1 MKKIYKSLKEH
12 AIKIMNFIKKKMN
25 PFTKEQ
31 KKSLEKTKTYSICK
45 KHFKN
50 KYANDKKLEIN
61 AIIHVNTE
69 VLRTAHAI

>member
-31 KKSLEKTKTYSICK
+31 KKSLEKTKTCIIYK
-45 KHFKN
+45 NYFKN

-61 AIIHVNTE
+61 AIMHVNTE
-69 VLRTAHAI
+69 LLRIAHAI